1 MKLNSAHAFQ
11 TRRYFILPILSTFIV
26 GSQGGMRTHKERR
39 RKKKERRKKDSRG
52 IRTIKPPLADVEN
65 SCFSY
70 SVYLQVLVA
79 RE

>member
-1 MKLNSAHAFQ
+1 
-11 TRRYFILPILSTFIV
+11 
-26 GSQGGMRTHKERR
+26 MRTHKERR
-39 RKKKERRKKDSRG
+39 RKKKARRKKDSRG